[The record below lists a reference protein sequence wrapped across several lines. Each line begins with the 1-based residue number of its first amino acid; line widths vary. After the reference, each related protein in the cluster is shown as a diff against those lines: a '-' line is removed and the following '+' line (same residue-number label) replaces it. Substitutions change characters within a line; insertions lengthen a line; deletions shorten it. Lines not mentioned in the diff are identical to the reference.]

1 VDSIWEVDRLQSSSG
16 GKQQHGGKVG
26 WWCEF
31 KLKFEDWMWE
41 VERLQSNGMRHW
53 QQHAYGGKERWR
65 NDGVRLAMATQSWL
79 LSLHQ
84 QQHGME

>member
-1 VDSIWEVDRLQSSSG
+1 VDSMWEVDRLQSSSG
-16 GKQQHGGKVG
+16 GRQQHGGKVG

-31 KLKFEDWMWE
+31 EDRMWA
-41 VERLQSNGMRHW
+41 VERLHRNGMWHW

-65 NDGVRLAMATQSWL
+65 DDGVRLAMATQSWL

-84 QQHGME
+84 QQHSMK